1 MNRIVI
7 KTLDDIPEAAREI
20 LAVIGSH
27 TLVAFSGD
35 MGAGKTTLIQAVCK
49 EMGVRDI
56 VSSPSFAIVNE
67 YFTESG
73 TPVFHFDLYRIEDIA
88 EMYDLGYED
97 YFFSGDPCLIEWPEK
112 AVQLMPDDTLFLH
125 IDVMEDGT
133 RIITTPV
140 RFDNPRK
147 LY

>member
-49 EMGVRDI
+49 EMGVRDV
-56 VSSPSFAIVNE
+56 VSSPTFALVNE
-67 YFTESG
+67 YFTETG

-112 AVQLMPDDTLFLH
+112 ALELMPDDTLFLH

-133 RIITTPV
+133 RIITTPA
-140 RFDNPRK
+140 
-147 LY
+147 